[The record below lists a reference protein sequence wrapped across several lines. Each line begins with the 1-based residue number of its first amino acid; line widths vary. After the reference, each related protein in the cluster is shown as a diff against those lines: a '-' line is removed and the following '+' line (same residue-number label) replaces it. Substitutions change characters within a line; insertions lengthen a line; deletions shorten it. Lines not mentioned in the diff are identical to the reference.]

1 MMSGARRAGRVLL
14 GFACAL
20 SLVGCLG
27 GGPVPPDR
35 FYMLP
40 RVTPERPLPA
50 PLVAGTLGVDRL
62 RADGLREER
71 AMLYIDSAHP
81 LQVRRYHYH
90 HWAAVPGELI
100 QQNLIDY
107 LRAARAAPR
116 VMRGAPDLSVKAR
129 VTGRVLRLERIVG
142 EDGVRVDVTLELY
155 LSPASSSW
163 ESARAPGVG
172 GDYHASVAASDRTMH
187 ATVEAYG
194 RALDTIYAR
203 FIRDAAAATVERP
216 GKTARGD

>member
-1 MMSGARRAGRVLL
+1 MSAAQRVWRVVL
-14 GFACAL
+14 ACTCAL
-20 SLVGCLG
+20 SLAGCLG
-27 GGPVPPDR
+27 GGPVPQDR
-35 FYMLP
+35 FYLLP
-40 RVTPERPLPA
+40 RVAPEHPLPA

-71 AMLYIDSAHP
+71 AMLYIDPAHP

-107 LRAARAAPR
+107 LRAAGAASR
-116 VMRGAPDLSVKAR
+116 VVRDAPQLSVKAR

-142 EDGVRVDVTLELY
+142 DDGVRVDVTLELY
-155 LSPASSSW
+155 LSPSSANWSTVQG
-163 ESARAPGVG
+163 PGAG
-172 GDYHASVAASDRTMH
+172 GDYHASVAAGDRSMH

-194 RALDTIYAR
+194 RALDKIYGQFLQDIEAHAHLNGSAPSAR
-203 FIRDAAAATVERP
+203 
-216 GKTARGD
+216 